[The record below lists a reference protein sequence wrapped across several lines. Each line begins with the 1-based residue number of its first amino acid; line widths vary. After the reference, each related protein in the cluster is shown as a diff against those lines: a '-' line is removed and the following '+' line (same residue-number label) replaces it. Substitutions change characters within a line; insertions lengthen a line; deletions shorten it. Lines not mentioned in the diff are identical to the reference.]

1 MPDSLQFLG
10 LQHTNLPCPSPSPRV
25 CSNSCP
31 LNRWCH
37 QLPYSLLHPSLP
49 AFNLSQHQGLSQGQ
63 CFTRGGPNTGPSPS
77 TSVLPVDIQGWF
89 PLGWTS
95 LISLQSTGP
104 SRVFSS
110 TTVQRPQIFGTQPS
124 LWSNTHICTWLLEK
138 W

>member
-10 LQHTNLPCPSPSPRV
+10 LQPTNLPCPSLSPRV

-31 LNRWCH
+31 LNRRCH
-37 QLPYSLLHPSLP
+37 QPPYSLLHPSLP
-49 AFNLSQHQGLSQGQ
+49 ALNLSQHQGLSQSQ
-63 CFTRGGPNTGPSPS
+63 CFTWGGPITGPSAS

-95 LISLQSTGP
+95 LISLQSTGL

-110 TTVQRPQIFGTQPS
+110 TTVQRHQIFGTQSS
-124 LWSNTHICTWLLEK
+124 LWSNSHICTWLLEK
-138 W
+138 Q